1 MNTTLEDIVLD
12 ILEDGGFSPD
22 NYILDAKQY
31 EVYVDFDD
39 RGAVDYVIGISM
51 EEKWRDQISANY
63 KKNGKRHRVCFYL
76 W

>member
-12 ILEDGGFSPD
+12 ILEDGGFSPEQ
-22 NYILDAKQY
+22 YIIDSKQY

-63 KKNGKRHRVCFYL
+63 KTNGKRHRVCFYL